1 MTKVLFTKIT
11 SDTNQFIKLARSLLE
26 KKSRDKENLFIVEG
40 FKLIDEALAANFTL
54 KYLYMIEEKNTETAA
69 QRVASKLKRTNE
81 PSILQDHEDQ
91 ENTEKIFSISEG
103 LMKKIA
109 STETPQ
115 EALAIFSKKSDSLVN
130 NRVEAHLAIA
140 NTGFD
145 LQRVNLYC
153 ENLQDPGNLGGIIR
167 TALASG
173 CENIFLDNCVDIYS
187 PKLIRASAGAVFHV
201 KFHETN
207 LAEFLKLK
215 MNLNIQGHPK
225 ISSEHVPS
233 QEKITLVATS
243 PRAEHTYY
251 DFKPENN
258 EKIILMMGNE
268 GKGLSEKAF
277 SACDITLSIPI
288 SSKVESLNVLA
299 ATTVLLFHFQSLNK
313 RDLYRPYSDI

>member
-1 MTKVLFTKIT
+1 LTKVLFTKVT

-40 FKLIDEALAANFTL
+40 FKLIDEALAADFTL
-54 KYLYMIEEKNTETAA
+54 KYLYILEEESQNNIELNLSA
-69 QRVASKLKRTNE
+69 QEAFKKTSTNNNVGE
-81 PSILQDHEDQ
+81 
-91 ENTEKIFSISEG
+91 IFLISEG

-130 NRVEAHLAIA
+130 NQVDAHLAIA
-140 NTGFD
+140 DPSFD
-145 LQRVNLYC
+145 LQKVNLYC

-173 CENIFLDNCVDIYS
+173 CENIFLDNCVDIYN
-187 PKLIRASAGAVFHV
+187 PKLIRASAGTIFHV
-201 KFHETN
+201 KFHKTN
-207 LAEFLKLK
+207 LEEFLKLK
-215 MNLNIQGHPK
+215 MNLD
-225 ISSEHVPS
+225 S

-243 PRAEHTYY
+243 PRAEHAYY

-277 SACDITLSIPI
+277 SACDTTLNIPI
-288 SSKVESLNVLA
+288 NPKVESLNVLA
-299 ATTVLLFHFQSLNK
+299 ASTVLLFHFQSLNK
-313 RDLYRPYSDI
+313 RDLYRP

>member
-1 MTKVLFTKIT
+1 MFTKVT

-40 FKLIDEALAANFTL
+40 FKLIDEALAADFSL
-54 KYLYMIEEKNTETAA
+54 KYLYILEEESQNNIELNLSA
-69 QRVASKLKRTNE
+69 QEAFKKTSTTN
-81 PSILQDHEDQ
+81 
-91 ENTEKIFSISEG
+91 NVEKIFSIPEE

-109 STETPQ
+109 STETPP
-115 EALAIFSKKSDSLVN
+115 EALAIFSKKLVQQESSN
-130 NRVEAHLAIA
+130 NKIEADFPLSNLLA
-140 NTGFD
+140 N
-145 LQRVNLYC
+145 LEKVSLYC

-173 CENIFLDNCVDIYS
+173 CENIFLDNCVDIYN

-207 LAEFLKLK
+207 LEEFLKLK
-215 MNLNIQGHPK
+215 MNLD
-225 ISSEHVPS
+225 S

-243 PRAEHTYY
+243 PRAKHAYY
-251 DFKPENN
+251 DFKPESH

-277 SACDITLSIPI
+277 SACNTTLNIPI
-288 SSKVESLNVLA
+288 NPKVESLNVLA

-313 RDLYRPYSDI
+313 RDLYRPCNDL

>member
-1 MTKVLFTKIT
+1 MFTKIT

-40 FKLIDEALAANFTL
+40 FKLIEEALAADFTL
-54 KYLYMIEEKNTETAA
+54 KYLYILEEESQSTIELNLSIQEAFKKTAA
-69 QRVASKLKRTNE
+69 S
-81 PSILQDHEDQ
+81 
-91 ENTEKIFSISEG
+91 NTKKIFLIPEG
-103 LMKKIA
+103 LIKKIA

-115 EALAIFSKKSDSLVN
+115 EALAIFSKKSVQQQSSIN
-130 NRVEAHLAIA
+130 KNEADFPLS
-140 NTGFD
+140 N
-145 LQRVNLYC
+145 LLPNLEKVSLYC

-167 TALASG
+167 TALASD
-173 CENIFLDNCVDIYS
+173 CENIFLDNCVDIYN

-207 LAEFLKLK
+207 LEEFLKLK
-215 MNLNIQGHPK
+215 MNLNI
-225 ISSEHVPS
+225 

-243 PRAEHTYY
+243 PRAKHAYY
-251 DFKPENN
+251 DFQPESH

-268 GKGLSEKAF
+268 GKGLSGKAF

-299 ATTVLLFHFQSLNK
+299 ASTVLLFHFQSFNK
-313 RDLYRPYSDI
+313 KGL

>member
-1 MTKVLFTKIT
+1 MFTKVT

-40 FKLIDEALAANFTL
+40 FKLIDEALAADFTL
-54 KYLYMIEEKNTETAA
+54 KYLYILEEESQNNIELNLSA
-69 QRVASKLKRTNE
+69 QEAFKKTSTTNNVGE
-81 PSILQDHEDQ
+81 
-91 ENTEKIFSISEG
+91 IFLISEG

-130 NRVEAHLAIA
+130 NQVEAHLAIA
-140 NTGFD
+140 DPSFD

-173 CENIFLDNCVDIYS
+173 CENIFLDNCVDIYN
-187 PKLIRASAGAVFHV
+187 PKLIRASAGTVFHV
-201 KFHETN
+201 KFHKTN
-207 LAEFLKLK
+207 LEEFLKLK
-215 MNLNIQGHPK
+215 MNLD
-225 ISSEHVPS
+225 S

-243 PRAEHTYY
+243 PRAEHAYY
-251 DFKPENN
+251 DFKPESH

-277 SACDITLSIPI
+277 SACDTTLNIPI
-288 SSKVESLNVLA
+288 NPKVESLNVLA
-299 ATTVLLFHFQSLNK
+299 ASTVLLFHFQSFNK
-313 RDLYRPYSDI
+313 RVL

>member
-1 MTKVLFTKIT
+1 MTKVLFTKVT

-40 FKLIDEALAANFTL
+40 FKLIDEALAADFSL
-54 KYLYMIEEKNTETAA
+54 KYLYILEEESQNNIELNLSA
-69 QRVASKLKRTNE
+69 QEAFKKTSTTNNVGE
-81 PSILQDHEDQ
+81 
-91 ENTEKIFSISEG
+91 IFLISEG

-130 NRVEAHLAIA
+130 NQVEAHLAIA
-140 NTGFD
+140 NPRFD

-173 CENIFLDNCVDIYS
+173 CENIFLDNCVDIYN
-187 PKLIRASAGAVFHV
+187 PKLIRASAGTVFHV
-201 KFHETN
+201 KFHKTN
-207 LAEFLKLK
+207 LEEFLKLK
-215 MNLNIQGHPK
+215 MNLD
-225 ISSEHVPS
+225 S

-243 PRAEHTYY
+243 PRAEHAYY
-251 DFKPENN
+251 DFKPESH

-277 SACDITLSIPI
+277 SACDTTLNIPI
-288 SSKVESLNVLA
+288 NPKVESLNVLA
-299 ATTVLLFHFQSLNK
+299 ASTVLLFHFQSFNK
-313 RDLYRPYSDI
+313 RVL

>member
-1 MTKVLFTKIT
+1 MFTKIT

-215 MNLNIQGHPK
+215 MNLD
-225 ISSEHVPS
+225 S

>member
-1 MTKVLFTKIT
+1 
-11 SDTNQFIKLARSLLE
+11 LE

-40 FKLIDEALAANFTL
+40 FKLIDEAVAADFTL
-54 KYLYMIEEKNTETAA
+54 KYLYIIEEELQNNTEINLSVQKAFKTNT
-69 QRVASKLKRTNE
+69 LKE
-81 PSILQDHEDQ
+81 
-91 ENTEKIFSISEG
+91 TEKIFLISEG

-109 STETPQ
+109 STETPP
-115 EALAIFSKKSDSLVN
+115 EALAIFSKKSDSPVN
-130 NRVEAHLAIA
+130 NPVEAHLAVA
-140 NTGFD
+140 NPGLD
-145 LQRVNLYC
+145 LERVNLYC

-173 CENIFLDNCVDIYS
+173 CENIFLDNCVDIYN

-201 KFHETN
+201 KFHETS
-207 LAEFLKLK
+207 LEEFLKLK
-215 MNLNIQGHPK
+215 INLNIQEQPK
-225 ISSEHVPS
+225 ISSEHLPI

-243 PRAEHTYY
+243 PRAKQAYY

-299 ATTVLLFHFQSLNK
+299 ASTVLLFHFQSFNK
-313 RDLYRPYSDI
+313 RDL

>member
-1 MTKVLFTKIT
+1 M
-11 SDTNQFIKLARSLLE
+11 E

-54 KYLYMIEEKNTETAA
+54 KYLYILEEESQNNIELNLSA
-69 QRVASKLKRTNE
+69 QEAFKKTSTTNNVGE
-81 PSILQDHEDQ
+81 
-91 ENTEKIFSISEG
+91 IFLISEG

-215 MNLNIQGHPK
+215 MNLD
-225 ISSEHVPS
+225 S

-243 PRAEHTYY
+243 PRAEHAYY
-251 DFKPENN
+251 DFKPESH